1 MGQFGGAPRHDDYDF
16 FTAPARPAATNGFGS
31 GPATG
36 GQFGGPPAPRHA
48 PSARP
53 PGARR
58 TGRSGVLLPLLV
70 AAVLV
75 MSVAGVA
82 AAQGVLPGLGD
93 RATAPPA
100 AAPPATSP
108 YSVKPPKK
116 LSGLTLSNGSKAKQ
130 IDAAFRSG
138 GGFADHP
145 VTTFVYVDG
154 HHVVRLY
161 GGVVLA
167 RMTTQDQ
174 RAFMAGATSSL
185 SSDGQGISV
194 SKLSPVRAGK
204 LGGTMRCARLGTVP
218 VSTECVFADRGS
230 AGVIV
235 VVGHS
240 GSAGVATARAT
251 REAVVHRR

>member
-1 MGQFGGAPRHDDYDF
+1 M
-16 FTAPARPAATNGFGS
+16 
-31 GPATG
+31 
-36 GQFGGPPAPRHA
+36 
-48 PSARP
+48 
-53 PGARR
+53 
-58 TGRSGVLLPLLV
+58 LLPVLV
-70 AAVLV
+70 AAVLA
-75 MSVAGVA
+75 MTVAGVA
-82 AAQGVLPGLGD
+82 AVQGVLPGFTD
-93 RATAPPA
+93 RASTPPA

-130 IDAAFRSG
+130 INAAFRSG

-154 HHVVRLY
+154 HHDVRLY
-161 GGVVLA
+161 GGVVLT
-167 RMTTQDQ
+167 RMTAQDQ

-185 SSDGQGISV
+185 SQDGQGISV
-194 SKLSPVRAGK
+194 STLSPVKAGT

-235 VVGHS
+235 VLGRS
-240 GSAGVATARAT
+240 GPAGVAKARAT
-251 REAVVHRR
+251 REAVVHRH